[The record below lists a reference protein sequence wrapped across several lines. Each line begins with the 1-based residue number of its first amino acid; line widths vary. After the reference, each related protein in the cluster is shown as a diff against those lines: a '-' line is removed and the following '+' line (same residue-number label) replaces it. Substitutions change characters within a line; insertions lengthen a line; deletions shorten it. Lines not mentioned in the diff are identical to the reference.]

1 MSTTVK
7 LGVKA
12 DTSSARKSLRD
23 LDKEVQ
29 KMQEK
34 ANNRR
39 EKQEKQAQR
48 SASVPGFDLGKIE
61 TKGIQMLSDQ
71 LGKIPVVSGLAQ
83 KALQAFAGSAGGLSS
98 ILSKIPVVGNLAQG
112 GLSGLAKSLISL
124 KGASTA
130 GLSGLKLIYDGC
142 AQMAAI
148 GHPAA
153 EAAAKLDTSLSTL
166 AKNLGSGNSTAGLTQ
181 DIQWLAADG
190 VGNLDQ
196 LSQAAK
202 TLMVAFDGNQAAV
215 KHWLPIMDD
224 VAAGTS
230 LTSDQFASMTAR
242 VQASGKVETEVF
254 NMLRDRGVPV
264 YQMLAEEM
272 GVTAEQALKLTQNGQ
287 VGMKEWMA
295 VVEKMHES
303 YKGLSAE
310 LSSKTLEG
318 AQATYEAAKSLAYKG
333 AADAADAQEM
343 ARLNAKSAQFKID
356 AFDQEL
362 QTELAAAGQLVGKV
376 KGMMNS
382 VEEAWDD
389 LPMTIARGAVR
400 LLNSFSDLG
409 ENIGQQLIAAGQDF
423 RQIPHFAG
431 MSSKQIGEYLTAAT
445 DLYKKM
451 EGTIKADTD
460 MEEDTAAKLRAS
472 MEHIKSNIEKAEQAS
487 KEALEAEQR
496 READKKAAE
505 KAAAEAAEAKAKAD
519 KEAARQAEKER
530 IERARSEEAI
540 KKERQERLKAVK
552 DYAREIHK
560 DEARDAADAAVESGD
575 LDALKSA
582 ADKMAQAIG
591 ALNMTDAL
599 LSLEQLTE
607 KIKNNPEEVTK
618 EEIENHRNLSALK
631 EEVERLTEAAQR
643 QAEDNQEET
652 DRRDADRQELQ
663 DAAEAG
669 YNEEKSQQQE
679 DARRKATEDTSLPPD
694 AIAEAAE
701 QYRQELLDSGMSLA
715 EARELFDKWVANQM
729 ENAQNNL
736 TTDTHYRDKDGKRIL
751 ADPEMKNSLKELA
764 SQAHSGDILSRRAA
778 ALQLK
783 ETQEANRL
791 AKKQLAVLSKL
802 NFAPTAQ

>member
-1 MSTTVK
+1 MSK
-7 LGVKA
+7 ASISLNVKA
-12 DTSSARKSLRD
+12 DTASARKSLQE
-23 LDKEVQ
+23 LDEEVS
-29 KMQEK
+29 KMQQK
-34 ANNRR
+34 AQSRNKKNG
-39 EKQEKQAQR
+39 QD
-48 SASVPGFDLGKIE
+48 SASVPGLNLGNFE
-61 TKGIQMLSDQ
+61 TKGLQMLSDQ
-71 LGKIPVVSGLAQ
+71 LGKIPAVGGLAQ
-83 KALQAFAGSAGGLSS
+83 KALQAFAGSAGGLSDM
-98 ILSKIPVVGNLAQG
+98 LSKIPVVGNLAQG
-112 GLSGLAKSLISL
+112 GLSGLSKSFLSL
-124 KGASTA
+124 KGASVA
-130 GLSGLKLIYDGC
+130 GLAALKYIYDGC
-142 AQMAAI
+142 AKMVEV

-153 EAAAKLDTSLSTL
+153 EAAAKIDTSLSTL
-166 AKNLGSGNSTAGLTQ
+166 AKNLGSSNSTAGLTQ
-181 DIQWLAADG
+181 DIQWLAAEG

-215 KHWLPIMDD
+215 RQWLPIMDD

-230 LTSDQFASMTAR
+230 LTADQFASMTAR
-242 VQASGKVETEVF
+242 VQASGKVETEVL

-272 GVTAEQALKLTQNGQ
+272 GVTEEQALKLAQNGQ

-295 VVEKMHES
+295 VVEKMHEA
-303 YKGLSAE
+303 YKDLSAE

-318 AQATYEAAKSLAYKG
+318 AQATYEAAKSLAFKG

-382 VEEAWDD
+382 IGEAWDD
-389 LPMTIARGAVR
+389 LPMTIAQGAVR
-400 LLNSFSDLG
+400 LVNSFSDLG

-451 EGTIKADTD
+451 EGTIKAGTD

-472 MEHIKSNIEKAEQAS
+472 MEHIKSNIEKAEKAS

-496 READKKAAE
+496 LKADKKAAE
-505 KAAAEAAEAKAKAD
+505 KAAAESAEAKAKAD
-519 KEAARQAEKER
+519 KEAAKQAEKER

-540 KKERQERLKAVK
+540 KKERQERLKSVE
-552 DYAREIHK
+552 DYAKEIRK
-560 DEARDAADAAVESGD
+560 DEARDTADAAVESGD
-575 LDALKSA
+575 LNALESA

-631 EEVERLTEAAQR
+631 EEVERLTEATQR
-643 QAEDNQEET
+643 QAEDNKEEAE
-652 DRRDADRQELQ
+652 RKEADRQALQ
-663 DAAEAG
+663 DAAEEGA
-669 YNEEKSQQQE
+669 NEEKKQQQD
-679 DARRKATEDTSLPPD
+679 DARKKAEDDISLPPD
-694 AIAEAAE
+694 AIKEAAE
-701 QYRQELLDSGMSLA
+701 QYQQELLDSGIALA
-715 EARELFDKWVANQM
+715 EARKLFNKWVQNQM
-729 ENAQNNL
+729 ENAQDNL
-736 TTDTHYRDKDGKRIL
+736 TTDTHYRDKEGNRIL
-751 ADPEMKNSLKELA
+751 ADPDMKNSLKTLVTE
-764 SQAHSGDILSRRAA
+764 AHTGDILSRREA

-791 AKKQLAVLSKL
+791 AKEQIRILSKL
-802 NFAPTAQ
+802 KFSPTAQ